1 MISYENIKEKLFENK
16 TKVIYGLC
24 LILMFGVGF
33 GTGKT
38 QKIKPNESKQTKSY
52 TNTNTKPVETK
63 EPAETDKKES
73 PKNNTN
79 ETPATTTNSL
89 DPATCTKIKGNI
101 SASGGRIYHISGG
114 ASYKQVKAE
123 MCFASQAEAEAAGF
137 RKAAR

>member
-1 MISYENIKEKLFENK
+1 MINYENIKEKLFENK

-52 TNTNTKPVETK
+52 TNSNTKPVETK
-63 EPAETDKKES
+63 EPAETDTKEI
-73 PKNNTN
+73 PKNNKN
-79 ETPATTTNSL
+79 EAPAATTNSL

-123 MCFASQAEAEAAGF
+123 MCFESPVEAESAGF